1 MDSAMIGKIM
11 KANQYAQEP
20 ERVRIR
26 SLEADFHGIHDVYQV
41 TYREG
46 LWHCTCHFFA
56 QRGRCSHTMALEKL
70 LGPIAP
76 LPAEPLSP
84 IATGSGDQERISGA

>member
-26 SLEADFHGIHDVYQV
+26 SLQVDFHGNHDMRQVSYQD
-41 TYREG
+41 ES
-46 LWHCTCHFFA
+46 WHCTCDFFA

-70 LGPIAP
+70 LGAIVPP
-76 LPAEPLSP
+76 LPAEVPVAVAP
-84 IATGSGDQERISGA
+84 VG

>member
-20 ERVRIR
+20 ERVHIR
-26 SLEADFHGIHDVYQV
+26 SLRAEFNGNHDKYDISFADGV
-41 TYREG
+41 
-46 LWHCTCHFFA
+46 WHCTCNFFA
-56 QRGRCSHTMALEKL
+56 QRGLCSHTMALEKL

-76 LPAEPLSP
+76 PVVEEA
-84 IATGSGDQERISGA
+84 A

>member
-20 ERVRIR
+20 ERVRVR
-26 SLEADFHGIHDVYQV
+26 SLEVDFHGIHDIYQI

-76 LPAEPLSP
+76 MPTGEPLSSTP
-84 IATGSGDQERISGA
+84 ASS